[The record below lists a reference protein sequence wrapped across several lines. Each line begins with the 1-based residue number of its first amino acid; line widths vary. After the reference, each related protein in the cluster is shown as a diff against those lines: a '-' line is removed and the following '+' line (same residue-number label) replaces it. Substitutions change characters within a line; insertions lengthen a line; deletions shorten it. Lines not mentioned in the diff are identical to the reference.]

1 MNNDT
6 CESRGSLV
14 TVVIFSILFFL
25 AMAAGISTI
34 FVYIF
39 LGKFSEINQ
48 EDFKYVIIL
57 FIVCVT
63 VILICG
69 TVLIISTNEIFLK
82 RKKLNMLKSV
92 LSSGVLTTDDI
103 YKTFADAVSEV

>member
-14 TVVIFSILFFL
+14 TVVILGIAFFL
-25 AMAAGISTI
+25 VMVAGISTI
-34 FVYIF
+34 FVYIVWIKF
-39 LGKFSEINQ
+39 GKINQ

-69 TVLIISTNEIFLK
+69 TVIVISANEISLK